1 MIFEAC
7 KVQTLQGRPAGW
19 RPREKLLGQTSIKVP
34 SCLEEVSLIKT
45 FN

>member
-1 MIFEAC
+1 MIFEAY
-7 KVQTLQGRPAGW
+7 KVQNLQGRPAGW

-34 SCLEEVSLIKT
+34 SCLGEVSLMKV